1 MFDKSSL
8 KEVGKLLAAPK
19 KIALV
24 AHKNPDGDTVGAV
37 LAMYHYLKPKGHMVS
52 AIVPNEYPTF
62 YSWMPGIEK
71 MLIFDKDAKEIKK
84 TLADADLIFCLDF
97 NATHRTG
104 NMGKFITEAK
114 GTKIVIDHHPQP
126 SNEFDHYFSE
136 TDTSSTGE
144 LVYEF
149 IAGLNDTRSITKDIA
164 VCLYTCIMT
173 DTGSFSFS
181 CNKKRTYEITGEL
194 IEKGVQPDLI
204 HKLVYDTFTEN
215 RLRLLGYALSERL
228 LVWDELHTAIISLN
242 RDDLNRFNYQVGD
255 TEGLVNYPLSME
267 KINLSVLITEK
278 DNALRLSF
286 RSKGDFSVNR
296 LAREHFD
303 GGGHKNAAGGNSQMT
318 MEETVKQ
325 LKSVLERYKQ
335 ELDYKLT
342 YE

>member
-8 KEVGKLLAAPK
+8 NAVGELLAQPK
-19 KIALV
+19 KIALL

-37 LAMYHYLKPKGHMVS
+37 MAMYHYLEPKGHKVS

-71 MLIFDKDAKEIKK
+71 MLIFDKNAKEIKK
-84 TLADADLIFCLDF
+84 ILAEADLIICLDF
-97 NATHRTG
+97 NATHRVG
-104 NMGKFITEAK
+104 NMGKLVAEAK
-114 GTKIVIDHHPQP
+114 AVKVIIDHHPQP
-126 SNEFDHYFSE
+126 SDEFDYYFSE
-136 TDTSSTGE
+136 TETSSTGE

-194 IEKGVQPDLI
+194 IARGVQPDLI

-228 LVWDELHTAIISLN
+228 LVWESLHTAVISLN
-242 RDDLNRFNYQVGD
+242 RDDLDRFDYQVGD

-286 RSKGDFSVNR
+286 RSKGDFSVNL
-296 LAREHFD
+296 LARKHFD
-303 GGGHKNAAGGNSQMT
+303 GGGHKNAAGGNSRLT
-318 MEETVKQ
+318 MKETIKE
-325 LKSVLERYKQ
+325 LKSVLERYKS
-335 ELDYKLT
+335 ELDYKLS